1 MKPGTIYTIGHS
13 THSIEEFVEMLR
25 SFEIQI
31 LADIRGLPGSRK
43 FPQFDQEI
51 LKVSLEEAGIEYVY
65 LKDLGGRR
73 KVNKDSKNDRW
84 RNASFRA
91 YADYME
97 TEQFAK
103 GIAEL
108 AKLAA
113 EKRTVYM
120 CAEAVWWR
128 CHRSMVSDCLKAK
141 GWTVLHIMGTGKADE
156 HPYTSPARVVD
167 GTVLYFDEDGSA
179 GSGSEKA

>member
-1 MKPGTIYTIGHS
+1 MEEVGIG
-13 THSIEEFVEMLR
+13 
-25 SFEIQI
+25 
-31 LADIRGLPGSRK
+31 
-43 FPQFDQEI
+43 
-51 LKVSLEEAGIEYVY
+51 YVY
-65 LKDLGGRR
+65 LKGLGGRR

-91 YADYME
+91 YADHME

-108 AKLAA
+108 EELAV
-113 EKRTVYM
+113 EKPTVYM
-120 CAEAVWWR
+120 CAEALWWR

-141 GWTVLHIMGTGKADE
+141 DWTVLHMMATGKADE

-179 GSGSEKA
+179 AKDSEKA

>member
-1 MKPGTIYTIGHS
+1 MKPGTVYTIGHS
-13 THSIEEFVEMLR
+13 THSIEEFLEMLH
-25 SFEIQI
+25 SFGIQI
-31 LADIRGLPGSRK
+31 LIDIRGQPGSRK
-43 FPQFDQEI
+43 FPQFNQEI

-73 KVNKDSKNDRW
+73 KVKKDSKNDRW

-108 AKLAA
+108 EKLAV

-141 GWTVLHIMGTGKADE
+141 GWNVQHIMGIGKSDE

-167 GTVLYFDEDGSA
+167 GTVLYFDED
-179 GSGSEKA
+179 